1 MWLRQACSVLLALS
15 VLFAAA
21 PVSAEGQLALYR
33 DGQII
38 GTLSTVERGSH
49 TMVDA
54 GAMAKLLGAQSS
66 EKNDTLV
73 IMHGRSKLQ
82 LVLNAAA
89 AWLGVELLPMASPAV
104 KEGDAWL
111 LDSRSALK
119 LFNGLLERGG
129 STPSLQWKESAADA
143 GSPIPPAGTKPPT
156 ATQPPKAEERP
167 TPLPKG
173 GSSAASLP
181 VLRALR
187 WGGDDGTYRVVFDL
201 SGPGEPII
209 QRSAGKFSLQFALPA
224 PATPFESPADEI
236 EITATTSDDRL
247 TVELASSLPLKEV
260 ITLEGPRRI
269 VLDYVRASTS
279 TPDPAPRGEEPPRTP
294 GKETRTA
301 PKRNTKRIVVIDPGH
316 GGKDPGAVA
325 NGIREK
331 DINLAVSKYLLQRLE
346 KMGYDA
352 RLTRSTDVYLTLQE
366 RTDLAHEWNADAF
379 VSMHVNALPPGR
391 HATGMEIYLMALPTD
406 KDAMQLAKIEN
417 AELAE
422 GNGDAAKA
430 ADKRTQTLL
439 NILGNMQQNAKITE
453 STDFAEYL
461 FNAGK
466 GGGIQMR
473 RVAQAPFFVLRGASM
488 PAVLV
493 EMGFLT
499 EKKEARLLAAK
510 AYQERMA
517 TAIAA
522 GIEKYLTNN

>member
-1 MWLRQACSVLLALS
+1 MVG
-15 VLFAAA
+15 AA
-21 PVSAEGQLALYR
+21 E
-33 DGQII
+33 
-38 GTLSTVERGSH
+38 
-49 TMVDA
+49 
-54 GAMAKLLGAQSS
+54 MANLLGAQSS
-66 EKNDTLV
+66 EKSDTLV
-73 IMHGRSKLQ
+73 ITHGKSKLQ

-104 KEGDAWL
+104 KEGGVWL

-129 STPSLQWKESAADA
+129 STPSLQWKEDRAGG
-143 GSPIPPAGTKPPT
+143 GSPVPSTGTKPP
-156 ATQPPKAEERP
+156 
-167 TPLPKG
+167 
-173 GSSAASLP
+173 AAALP

-187 WGGDDGTYRVVFDL
+187 WGGDDKTHRVVFNL
-201 SGPGEPII
+201 SGPGDPTIR
-209 QRSAGKFSLQFALPA
+209 QSAGKFSVQFALPA
-224 PATPFESPADEI
+224 PVLPFESPTDEI
-236 EITATTSDDRL
+236 GVTATTSDDRL
-247 TVELASSLPLKEV
+247 TVELISSLPLKEV
-260 ITLEGPRRI
+260 LSLEGPRRI
-269 VLDYVRASTS
+269 VLDYVKTAAP
-279 TPDPAPRGEEPPRTP
+279 TPDPAPRAEEPPRAP
-294 GKETRTA
+294 AKETYA
-301 PKRNTKRIVVIDPGH
+301 DPKRNAKRIVVIDPGH

-331 DINLAVSKYLLQRLE
+331 DINLAVSKYLLERLE
-346 KMGYDA
+346 KRGYDA

-366 RTDLAHEWNADAF
+366 RTDLAHEWNADVF

-406 KDAMQLAKIEN
+406 KDAMQLAKREN

-430 ADKRTQTLL
+430 ADKRTQMLL
-439 NILGNMQQNAKITE
+439 SILGNMQQNAKITE

-473 RVAQAPFFVLRGASM
+473 RVAQAPFYVLRGAAM

-499 EKKEARLLAAK
+499 EKKEAKLLATK
-510 AYQERMA
+510 AYQEKMA
-517 TAIAA
+517 TSIAA